1 MLSLKDLA
9 AQAIPK
15 DVEEGQQDTSHDI
28 ASIVEHN
35 RTKIKT
41 CSHGTTWTYRR
52 NKVNGPVT
60 YTCGCVEQWKDDE
73 YRNVVNCDSRVCV
86 VVGCEWGYGSVW
98 GVCGWGGEGC
108 RCE

>member
-15 DVEEGQQDTSHDI
+15 DVEEGRQDMSHDI
-28 ASIVEHN
+28 AAIIEYN

-41 CSHGTTWTYRR
+41 CKHRTMWTYRR
-52 NKVNGPVT
+52 DKVNGLVT

-73 YRNVVNCDSRVCV
+73 FVANVVDCDSMVCV
-86 VVGCEWGYGSVW
+86 WGRGRWVCSVW
-98 GVCGWGGEGC
+98 GCRGSVCD
-108 RCE
+108 RM